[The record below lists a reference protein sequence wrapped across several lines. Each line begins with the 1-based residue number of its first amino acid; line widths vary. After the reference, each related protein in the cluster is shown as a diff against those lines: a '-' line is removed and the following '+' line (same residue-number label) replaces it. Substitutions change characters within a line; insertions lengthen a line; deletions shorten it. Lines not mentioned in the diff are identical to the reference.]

1 MSSYL
6 SPDELPLIQ
15 RLPQD
20 APYAISGVSSTIF
33 SLARHYGG
41 IKFRGRVYEYMPA
54 TDELVRE
61 DVVRY
66 VTKLRKLQAKAK
78 AKKAEAPKNNELF

>member
-1 MSSYL
+1 MSTYL
-6 SPDELPLIQ
+6 SPDELLLIQ

-20 APYAISGVSSTIF
+20 APYAISGVSYTIF

-41 IKFRGRVYEYMPA
+41 IKFKGRDYEYMPA

-78 AKKAEAPKNNELF
+78 QVEAPKNNELF

>member
-1 MSSYL
+1 MDSYL
-6 SPDELPLIQ
+6 SLDELLLIQ
-15 RLPQD
+15 GLPQD
-20 APYAISGVSSTIF
+20 APYAIDNVSSTIF

-41 IKFRGRVYEYMPA
+41 IKFQGRRYEYMPA

-66 VTKLRKLQAKAK
+66 VTKLRRLQSKVEE
-78 AKKAEAPKNNELF
+78 AEAPKNQELF

>member
-1 MSSYL
+1 VGSYL
-6 SPDELPLIQ
+6 SPDELLLIQ

-20 APYAISGVSSTIF
+20 APYAINNVRCSIF
-33 SLARHYGG
+33 SLALHYGG
-41 IKFRGRVYEYMPA
+41 ITFRGRGYEYMPA

-78 AKKAEAPKNNELF
+78 KADAPKTQELF